1 MPNELLDDI
10 EFKARN
16 GAQISINEAEGIVE
30 CFVSGI
36 GNKDSVGDIVL
47 PGAFNESL
55 KRRKPR
61 VVWGHSWNDPIGK
74 VLEIYE
80 VPSSDPRLPQ
90 KMKKAGIGG
99 LFAKVQFNLNAE
111 KGREA
116 FANVAFF
123 GEEQEWSIGYKTLQA
138 NFDPVQQANMLKEV
152 ELYEV
157 SPVLHGANQLTG
169 TISVKDG
176 EEGACGPNSCECGTK
191 NHISAEPDVQTEEE
205 EVLIFEKGQMM
216 GRVPMRMI
224 IVPMPKKPSGD
235 SDDDASTRDIWSRGE
250 AGPIDAEKRME
261 LAKEIHSRT
270 KVPIKILEATE
281 NMVVFLR
288 KMVDGTD
295 RMYRMGYHRTD
306 SGKYM
311 FGKPARVKP
320 QMMYAPVKPTAP
332 VSPMG
337 PMSVKPNINP
347 IQGKDTDEVK
357 TDPFL
362 IPCEIEQVFEVKETL
377 EPIIEHY
384 GVKVTPSAGGLICS
398 DYPPDFR
405 EAADT
410 AIKALGGK
418 LGRGGGLGKARR
430 AGRAL
435 TASFDPKA
443 WDGDNDGLVQE
454 GTPFQRP
461 AVPGINTN
469 LPGRGMR
476 SSRGV
481 LPSER
486 TFGLPSKEI
495 RNMPVKEREGRMADI
510 NQKIDWLD
518 NELDILQDPD
528 VLENPDVLEEYGD
541 KAGIKAAIAEIRSRR
556 SELTSEHRKHQDAA
570 TIYSWENGSS
580 SRIQLPEET
589 KSIELELTP
598 DEVDSL
604 RSHIKGMVDGSRNE
618 KANAVLAR
626 YSQLLE
632 KNKNGVVKIPAEN
645 YNEIVENW
653 DLIDPPTRS
662 RVHGKTG
669 RDILEFAAL
678 STDKKYRSDN
688 LDLPEDKYRGF
699 SPTRINNGAPP
710 EINPALQKAILKAG
724 ENGSKGVWLR
734 GSHDMMVKDL
744 VENRSGSPRRWA
756 VIQGRYTHATSQ
768 GIDLTDR
775 PQADRSQRLEGP
787 SGSRRANM
795 GGRRANLGRGG
806 RTARQSAS
814 GSQALRARP
823 NDRDALFDEPFE
835 DPVDDYDMLPDY
847 DFRARDTVTRMEG
860 GMRSA
865 RRNNRTGM
873 RSERRAES
881 TRETRDIGKR
891 TQAGRPMGTEQEG
904 DKRFIGKTFDE
915 VKPKNWDDLST
926 EDKFSLLNAELSPSR
941 SGMRSIDFNRIYAEL
956 DKILERKERRRQRRE
971 GNFESL
977 EDRRARRVIQTP
989 RRIREREERANEP
1002 PARRT
1007 AQSAKATR
1015 KQDRK
1020 KLENS
1025 FVRADAFATTGREA
1039 DEVRD
1044 EHSDVWNEAIDIIN
1058 ESDDLT
1064 FSQLEALDSLFED
1077 YLGRDPGDLTE
1088 TEGELRS
1095 AAVSQKTRIEDLISD
1110 YTGDNFI
1117 QQGDTASIRR
1127 IGSDT
1132 GDNDIM
1138 ESGDLPD
1145 LFSSG
1150 GMRMTRQFRNSFPSR
1165 APEEYINARRRQG
1178 MRSQRERSREGRIA
1192 DLRNLYRN
1200 AEATGDSAEMDRLER
1215 QLRDLNAGPPVRRRT
1230 PTVGRARPNDRQSQ
1244 GGNFRNTGE
1253 RGGMR
1258 SERAGRTQITGEAT
1272 WFKKIENSLQKEI
1285 DMARNDDDRKTV
1297 DALRTLKR
1305 TLERQESG
1313 KTGDRRTNVGTLTVT
1328 QAEIDEMLD
1337 ALMHVLDR
1345 QVDTDGSRTELFAE
1359 LIEKL
1364 SSAAMST
1371 FIMRDT
1377 DEIQSRTRDVTN
1389 QEGRTVSIPNTEM

>member
-80 VPSSDPRLPQ
+80 VPNSDPRLPQ

-224 IVPMPKKPSGD
+224 IVPMPNKPSGD
-235 SDDDASTRDIWSRGE
+235 SDDNASTRDIWSRGE

-337 PMSVKPNINP
+337 PMSVKPNVNP

-435 TASFDPKA
+435 TTSFDPNA

-486 TFGLPSKEI
+486 TSGLPSKEI

-518 NELDILQDPD
+518 SELDILEDPD

-541 KAGIKAAIAEIRSRR
+541 EAGIKAAISKIKSRR

-710 EINPALQKAILKAG
+710 EIKPALQKAILKAG
-724 ENGSKGVWLR
+724 EDGSKGVRLR

-756 VIQGRYTHATSQ
+756 VIQGKYTHATSQ
-768 GIDLTDR
+768 GIDLRTDNR
-775 PQADRSQRLEGP
+775 ALSYRL
-787 SGSRRANM
+787 
-795 GGRRANLGRGG
+795 
-806 RTARQSAS
+806 
-814 GSQALRARP
+814 
-823 NDRDALFDEPFE
+823 
-835 DPVDDYDMLPDY
+835 
-847 DFRARDTVTRMEG
+847 EG

-873 RSERRAES
+873 RSLREAARAES

-915 VKPKNWDDLST
+915 VKPANWDDLST

-941 SGMRSIDFNRIYAEL
+941 SGMRQIDFNRIYAEL

-977 EDRRARRVIQTP
+977 EERRARRVIQTP
-989 RRIREREERANEP
+989 RKIREREERANEP

-1007 AQSAKATR
+1007 AQSAKAAR

-1039 DEVRD
+1039 DEVGD

-1095 AAVSQKTRIEDLISD
+1095 AAVSQKTQIEDLISD
-1110 YTGDNFI
+1110 YTGDKFI
-1117 QQGDTASIRR
+1117 RQGDTASVRR

-1150 GMRMTRQFRNSFPSR
+1150 GMRMTRQLRNNFPSR
-1165 APEEYINARRRQG
+1165 APEEYVNARRRQG
-1178 MRSQRERSREGRIA
+1178 MSSQRERSREGRIA

-1272 WFKKIENSLQKEI
+1272 WFKKIESSLQKEI
-1285 DMARNDDDRKTV
+1285 DMARNDDDQRTV

-1377 DEIQSRTRDVTN
+1377 DEIQSRTRDATN